1 MVIHDKNNSRTF
13 LFAGAGGCGQWV
25 IIQIIIHNDIYNY
38 KVIVKVSK

>member
-1 MVIHDKNNSRTF
+1 MTRIIAELSFFK
-13 LFAGAGGCGQWV
+13 GAGGCGQWV